1 MPAHLIELRICQ
13 HCIFPCP
20 GFLPLI
26 QGLRPKWKGQQ
37 LPCILVLNK
46 PCPLK
51 RQRSTL
57 GRMLECFAATEAPA
71 KEVMKI
77 CYPHGFDLAAAY
89 QGTWLRIFKPDVTSV
104 AVYLYL
110 SQGRLG
116 LSLNKRTGARNS
128 WHFPLNWF
136 DRVLLKY
143 KIYSL
148 VKDVTKY
155 ALSYD
160 QNFNC
165 FPWFVAQNK
174 HLYIHP
180 SL

>member
-26 QGLRPKWKGQQ
+26 RGLRPKWKGQQ
-37 LPCILVLNK
+37 LPRILVLNK

-57 GRMLECFAATEAPA
+57 GRMLECFAATEATS
-71 KEVMKI
+71 KRGNENML
-77 CYPHGFDLAAAY
+77 PHGFDLAAAY
-89 QGTWLRIFKPDVTSV
+89 WGTWLRIFKLDVISV

-110 SQGRLG
+110 SQGQLG

-128 WHFPLNWF
+128 QLFSLNWF
-136 DRVLLKY
+136 GRGFFKY
-143 KIYSL
+143 KIYCL
-148 VKDVTKY
+148 VKDITKCS
-155 ALSYD
+155 LSYD
-160 QNFNC
+160 QNFNY

-174 HLYIHP
+174 HLCIHP
-180 SL
+180 SV

>member
-20 GFLPLI
+20 GFLLLI

-37 LPCILVLNK
+37 LPCILVPNK

-57 GRMLECFAATEAPA
+57 GRMLECFAATEATSKRGNENMLPPCIQPHCSILRNLTENFQA
-71 KEVMKI
+71 W
-77 CYPHGFDLAAAY
+77 CYFCSSLFVFISRTT
-89 QGTWLRIFKPDVTSV
+89 GTVLEQEDR
-104 AVYLYL
+104 
-110 SQGRLG
+110 SQKFITF
-116 LSLNKRTGARNS
+116 S
-128 WHFPLNWF
+128 LNWF
-136 DRVLLKY
+136 GGVFLKY

-148 VKDVTKY
+148 VKDVSKCS
-155 ALSYD
+155 LSYD

-165 FPWFVAQNK
+165 FP
-174 HLYIHP
+174 
-180 SL
+180 